1 MKFPLRTSWL
11 IVLAVHLIK
20 AGFIPPNTSRVQLEG
35 FGKTKIIPENSSAG
49 SSLKLSHDERVHWG
63 NIDRPSCDLSLKP
76 WNVGTVADDHPA
88 GPPLSDCETDAAA
101 TNGGSPDLNQT
112 IRPVFP
118 LKSAGVRE
126 IEFMGW
132 NTDPRSQESMVR
144 SSRISH
150 NGFPG
155 EELELDLSLSLGP
168 SKGRPKRKKVSH
180 PNIKDFGGWIS
191 EDERHHKINAI
202 RMIDFGLS
210 VNNHH
215 PLSNK
220 EDARENLWISLDD
233 TSQANTG

>member
-1 MKFPLRTSWL
+1 MKFPLRIWL

-126 IEFMGW
+126 IEFMG
-132 NTDPRSQESMVR
+132 EKFFLKFA
-144 SSRISH
+144 SREVTAVMEH
-150 NGFPG
+150 
-155 EELELDLSLSLGP
+155 
-168 SKGRPKRKKVSH
+168 RPKISGKYG
-180 PNIKDFGGWIS
+180 PLIKNQS
-191 EDERHHKINAI
+191 
-202 RMIDFGLS
+202 
-210 VNNHH
+210 
-215 PLSNK
+215 
-220 EDARENLWISLDD
+220 
-233 TSQANTG
+233 